1 MSKRVQ
7 LDREQLRRLDQ
18 ESLIELI
25 LVLQQMVRN
34 RS

>member
-1 MSKRVQ
+1 MSKEYS
-7 LDREQLRRLDQ
+7 DREQLRRLDQ

-25 LVLQQMVRN
+25 LVLQRKWLRN